1 MFDVRPTENLEDF
14 QRALLAIGQYFGA
27 EPTPERAEKFS
38 QSLPFERMHAARED
52 GAIVGGAGVFPF
64 EMAVPGGIVR
74 CAGVTVVG
82 VYPTHRR
89 RGVLRAM
96 MRAQLDDIHARGEP
110 IAALWASEETI
121 YGRFGYGM
129 ASYTGEI
136 SLAREH
142 SEFAHPFEPRGR
154 LRLLEPDEAL
164 EQLPPIWER
173 ALQQTPG
180 MFRRERPWWENRVV
194 HDPPE
199 RREGGGPK
207 RFALL
212 ELDGEPQAYAIY
224 RHNPKWDEGSSAAQ
238 LGIVEAIGATPRGT
252 AEIWRFL
259 LDIDWQASIS
269 ADLLPIDHPLF
280 FLLAKPRRM
289 KYRAE
294 RRDLGAHRR
303 RRCGALGSLVRARR
317 RSRVRGRR
325 RVRAVERR
333 SLEARRRL
341 VRANG
346 RRRRPA
352 LRRDRARLRV
362 PRRLHVRRAGARS
375 PRGGASGRR
384 NRPRRLDL
392 PPHRARALVPR
403 DLLSYPPSLREG
415 VGRRVGVACA
425 GPVRLRVD
433 GQRAS
438 AFPRLARGGPV
449 ELAVRP

>member
-14 QRALLAIGQYFGA
+14 QRAFLAIGQYFGA
-27 EPTPERAEKFS
+27 EPSPERAEKFS

-52 GAIVGGAGVFPF
+52 GSIVGGAGVFPF
-64 EMAVPGGIVR
+64 ELAAPGAVVR

-96 MRAQLDDIHARGEP
+96 MRAQLDDIHERGEP

-136 SLAREH
+136 VLAREH
-142 SEFAHPFEPRGR
+142 SEFARPFEPSGR
-154 LRLLEPDEAL
+154 LRLLEPGEAL
-164 EQLPPIWER
+164 ELLPPIWEQ
-173 ALQQTPG
+173 ALKQTPG
-180 MFRRERPWWENRVV
+180 MFRRERAWWENRTV

-224 RHNPKWDEGSSAAQ
+224 RHNMKWEEGSSAAQ
-238 LGIVEAIGATPRGT
+238 LGVIEAIGATPRGT

-259 LDIDWQASIS
+259 LDIDWQAAIA

-289 KYRAE
+289 KYRVSDGIWVRLVDVGAALSARSYVGDGEVVFEVADSFAPWNEGRWKLAGGVCE
-294 RRDLGAHRR
+294 RTDEEPDL
-303 RRCGALGSLVRARR
+303 RCDVSALGSVYLGGFTFAELH
-317 RSRVRGRR
+317 RG
-325 RVRAVERR
+325 
-333 SLEARRRL
+333 
-341 VRANG
+341 
-346 RRRRPA
+346 
-352 LRRDRARLRV
+352 LRV
-362 PRRLHVRRAGARS
+362 AE
-375 PRGGASGRR
+375 
-384 NRPRRLDL
+384 
-392 PPHRARALVPR
+392 
-403 DLLSYPPSLREG
+403 LREG
-415 VGRRVGVACA
+415 AIDRADSIFRRTGVAPWC
-425 GPVRLRVD
+425 PEI
-433 GQRAS
+433 
-438 AFPRLARGGPV
+438 F
-449 ELAVRP
+449 